1 MEIMNEIRAQIE
13 AWKQEKSEERA
24 IIVMA
29 IEKNEDSLGVQGCI
43 LGKGGLIVD
52 ALLCEMLEKDK
63 NRGYG
68 QVLRTAS
75 TRYRLLQKMDDLCE
89 SAERIEKLA
98 KKLGLFDDDDDKQP
112 SETTETATDAKEGGQ
127 HE

>member
-1 MEIMNEIRAQIE
+1 MNEIRAQIE

-29 IEKNEDSLGVQGCI
+29 IEKEEDSLGVQGCI

-52 ALLCEMLEKDK
+52 ALTCEMLEKDK

-68 QVLRTAS
+68 QVLRAAS
-75 TRYRLLQKMDDLCE
+75 SRYRLLQKMDDLCE

-112 SETTETATDAKEGGQ
+112 SEATETATDAKEGGQ